1 MFALVN
7 NIIFLQIQQLI
18 QNDRVSFISIIF
30 LFNNKNRFY
39 LVIIIQIKQFRRFE
53 IEAKNYS
60 RLESISFMSIVTPQR
75 FVSMIKNIVLHLRRR
90 IGWLA
95 KPCQIV
101 FCHFMVIYKER
112 KNCLS
117 HFVQYLHDHLDVIY
131 FQIFSDI

>member
-7 NIIFLQIQQLI
+7 NILFLQIQQLI
-18 QNDRVSFISIIF
+18 QNDRISFISIIF

-53 IEAKNYS
+53 IEAKNHL

-75 FVSMIKNIVLHLRRR
+75 FVSMIKNIVLYPQKR
-90 IGWLA
+90 IGGLA

-101 FCHFMVIYKER
+101 FCYFMVIYKER
-112 KNCLS
+112 RKSCL
-117 HFVQYLHDHLDVIY
+117 
-131 FQIFSDI
+131 IFCNIFMTISM

>member
-7 NIIFLQIQQLI
+7 NIIFLQLQQLI

-30 LFNNKNRFY
+30 LFNNKNRFH

-75 FVSMIKNIVLHLRRR
+75 FVSMIKNIVLYQRKR
-90 IGWLA
+90 ICRLA

-101 FCHFMVIYKER
+101 FCHFMVIYKEGKSACLILCNNSMAILIKLISR
-112 KNCLS
+112 KNR
-117 HFVQYLHDHLDVIY
+117 Y
-131 FQIFSDI
+131 F

>member
-1 MFALVN
+1 MFVFVNRITLV
-7 NIIFLQIQQLI
+7 QIPKLV
-18 QNDRVSFISIIF
+18 QNERISFISIIF

-75 FVSMIKNIVLHLRRR
+75 FVSMIKNIVLYLQKR
-90 IGWLA
+90 IGGLA

-101 FCHFMVIYKER
+101 FCHFIVIYKER
-112 KNCLS
+112 RKSCLI
-117 HFVQYLHDHLDVIY
+117 LCN
-131 FQIFSDI
+131 IFMTI

>member
-7 NIIFLQIQQLI
+7 NIMFIQIQQLI

-30 LFNNKNRFY
+30 LFNNKDRFY
-39 LVIIIQIKQFRRFE
+39 LVIITQIKQFRRFE

-75 FVSMIKNIVLHLRRR
+75 FVSMIKNIVLYLQKR
-90 IGWLA
+90 IGGLA

-101 FCHFMVIYKER
+101 FCHFMVIYKEGR
-112 KNCLS
+112 KSCL
-117 HFVQYLHDHLDVIY
+117 
-131 FQIFSDI
+131 IFCNIFMTI